1 MKYCPNCSSPLPDGS
16 KFCSTC
22 GATLETDETAGINGN
37 IEDTA
42 EQTSYDQ
49 VSKQQDD
56 IEVAPIISDQS
67 FDQQYG
73 GYEQQ
78 TYDQQYGGY
87 EQQTYDQQYSSYEQQ
102 AYDQQYSGYE
112 QQTYDQQYS
121 GYEQQ
126 SYDQQYGSYEQ
137 QAYDQQAQSFSQPVQ
152 SQPLQ
157 SFDQPQM
164 PNEQPKGFHNPD
176 YINPASPQMP
186 GVVPGKGGS
195 SLIVPIILIILI
207 IAVILIDVFWLFRD
221 QIWGKKDDSSST
233 TTASYV
239 IDE

>member
-49 VSKQQDD
+49 VSGQQDD

-78 TYDQQYGGY
+78 T
-87 EQQTYDQQYSSYEQQ
+87 
-102 AYDQQYSGYE
+102 
-112 QQTYDQQYS
+112 
-121 GYEQQ
+121 
-126 SYDQQYGSYEQ
+126 YDQQYGSYEQ

>member
-87 EQQTYDQQYSSYEQQ
+87 EQQTYDQQYG
-102 AYDQQYSGYE
+102 GYE

-121 GYEQQ
+121 G
-126 SYDQQYGSYEQ
+126 YEQ

>member
-87 EQQTYDQQYSSYEQQ
+87 EQQTYDQQYS
-102 AYDQQYSGYE
+102 GYE
-112 QQTYDQQYS
+112 QQT
-121 GYEQQ
+121 
-126 SYDQQYGSYEQ
+126 YDQQYGSYEQ